1 MTEAA
6 DIAPDAQL
14 PRAPRP
20 PRAMNPWFFAW
31 LMVAVLFLVAA
42 IVVGLFGP
50 KIWPV
55 KPKPHPV
62 AAVRPIDPAS
72 PAALQARIAELQQEL
87 DDAHRAEAAAAN
99 PVLQTASAQALN
111 QRLDR
116 LEAYDRKAGRAAS
129 AAVAAGALADAAQTS
144 RPFPGELASLE
155 RLMPDSSLVAGLRPL
170 AETGA
175 PTRAALAAEFPD
187 VAARAARAAHAP
199 KPNASFLARAFA
211 ALGSLITVRR
221 VDDFTGN
228 SPDAILTRAE
238 RRVDD
243 GDIEGALEQLRTLP
257 PAAQSATADWRD
269 RAQRRVDIETR
280 IAVLRTAALRDLA
293 DEAPPPQSGAQP

>member
-1 MTEAA
+1 
-6 DIAPDAQL
+6 
-14 PRAPRP
+14 
-20 PRAMNPWFFAW
+20 MNPLFFACISV
-31 LMVAVLFLVAA
+31 LLLLVVAG
-42 IVVGLFGP
+42 IVIAKFGP
-50 KIWPV
+50 RIWPE
-55 KPKPHPV
+55 KPKPH
-62 AAVRPIDPAS
+62 AAAAAAAQVVDPNS

-87 DDAHRAEAAAAN
+87 DAARRAQATAAGPA
-99 PVLQTASAQALN
+99 LQTASADALN

-116 LEAYDRKAGRAAS
+116 LEAYERRAGRAAS

-211 ALGSLITVRR
+211 AFGALITVRR

-228 SPDAILTRAE
+228 SPDSVLTRAE
-238 RRVDD
+238 RRIDD
-243 GDIEGALEQLRTLP
+243 GDIEGALDQLRTLP
-257 PAAQSATADWRD
+257 PAALAATADWRE

-280 IAVLRTAALRDLA
+280 IAILRTAALRDLA
-293 DEAPPPQSGAQP
+293 DDAPPPEQGARP

>member
-1 MTEAA
+1 
-6 DIAPDAQL
+6 
-14 PRAPRP
+14 
-20 PRAMNPWFFAW
+20 MNPWFFAW
-31 LMVAVLFLVAA
+31 ISVAVLFLVAA
-42 IVVGLFGP
+42 IVIGVFGP

-55 KPKPHPV
+55 KAKPHPV
-62 AAVRPIDPAS
+62 ATAVRSVNAAS
-72 PAALQARIAELQQEL
+72 PAALQARIVQLQQEL
-87 DDAHRAEAAAAN
+87 DDARRAASAAGTN
-99 PVLQTASAQALN
+99 PALQPASAQALN

-116 LEAYDRKAGRAAS
+116 VEAYERRAGRAAS

-144 RPFPGELASLE
+144 RPFPGELSALE

-187 VAARAARAAHAP
+187 IAARAARAAHAP
-199 KPNASFLARAFA
+199 KPNAGFLARAIA

-243 GDIEGALEQLRTLP
+243 GDIEGALDQLRTLP
-257 PAAQSATADWRD
+257 PAALAATADWRE

-280 IAVLRTAALRDLA
+280 IAQLRTAALRDLA
-293 DEAPPPQSGAQP
+293 ASSPADTGAQP

>member
-1 MTEAA
+1 MTDATPIVPE
-6 DIAPDAQL
+6 AQL

-31 LMVAVLFLVAA
+31 LIVAVLFLVAA
-42 IVVGLFGP
+42 IVIGLFGP
-50 KIWPV
+50 KIWPA
-55 KPKPHPV
+55 KPKPRP
-62 AAVRPIDPAS
+62 AAVAQAADPGSA
-72 PAALQARIAELQQEL
+72 PALQARIAELQQEL
-87 DDAHRAEAAAAN
+87 DDARRAQAAAAN
-99 PVLQTASAQALN
+99 PVLTSATAEALN
-111 QRLDR
+111 ARLDR
-116 LEAYDRKAGRAAS
+116 LEAYERKAGRAAS

-144 RPFPGELASLE
+144 RPFPLELASLE

-221 VDDFTGN
+221 VDDFGGN

-238 RRVDD
+238 RSVDN
-243 GDIEGALEQLRTLP
+243 GDIEGALQQLRALP
-257 PAAQSATADWRD
+257 PGAQAATADWRD

-280 IAVLRTAALRDLA
+280 IAILRTAALRDLA
-293 DEAPPPQSGAQP
+293 DYAPPPEQGGQP

>member
-1 MTEAA
+1 
-6 DIAPDAQL
+6 
-14 PRAPRP
+14 
-20 PRAMNPWFFAW
+20 MNPLFFAAISA
-31 LMVAVLFLVAA
+31 LLLLVIAG
-42 IVVGLFGP
+42 IVVAKFGP

-55 KPKPHPV
+55 KVKPQAVAAAAPV
-62 AAVRPIDPAS
+62 AEPNS

-87 DDAHRAEAAAAN
+87 DAARRAQAAAAG
-99 PVLQTASAQALN
+99 PALQTASAEALN

-116 LEAYDRKAGRAAS
+116 LEAYERRAGRAAS

-211 ALGSLITVRR
+211 AFGSLITVRR

-228 SPDAILTRAE
+228 SPDSVLTRAE
-238 RRVDD
+238 RRIDD
-243 GDIEGALEQLRTLP
+243 GDVEGALDQLRTLP
-257 PAAQSATADWRD
+257 PAALAATAGWRE

-280 IAVLRTAALRDLA
+280 IAILRTAALRDLA
-293 DEAPPPQSGAQP
+293 DDAPPPEQGARP

>member
-1 MTEAA
+1 MSASTGS
-6 DIAPDAQL
+6 
-14 PRAPRP
+14 RP
-20 PRAMNPWFFAW
+20 M
-31 LMVAVLFLVAA
+31 
-42 IVVGLFGP
+42 GL
-50 KIWPV
+50 
-55 KPKPHPV
+55 
-62 AAVRPIDPAS
+62 
-72 PAALQARIAELQQEL
+72 Q
-87 DDAHRAEAAAAN
+87 
-99 PVLQTASAQALN
+99 
-111 QRLDR
+111 
-116 LEAYDRKAGRAAS
+116 GRCAAS

-187 VAARAARAAHAP
+187 IAARAARAAHAP
-199 KPNASFLARAFA
+199 RPNASFLARMFS

-228 SPDAILTRAE
+228 SPDAVLTRAE

-257 PAAQSATADWRD
+257 PAAQSATADWRE

-280 IAVLRTAALRDLA
+280 IAILRTAALRDLA
-293 DEAPPPQSGAQP
+293 DETPPPQTGAQP

>member
-1 MTEAA
+1 MT
-6 DIAPDAQL
+6 DAPPITPEPQL

-20 PRAMNPWFFAW
+20 PRAMSPWFFAW
-31 LMVAVLFLVAA
+31 MGFIVL
-42 IVVGLFGP
+42 VVLAGVVIRLYGA

-55 KPKPHPV
+55 KPKPLPV
-62 AAVRPIDPAS
+62 AAAQAADPAATS
-72 PAALQARIAELQQEL
+72 ALQTRIAELQQEL
-87 DDAHRAEAAAAN
+87 DDAHRAEAGAAN
-99 PVLQTASAQALN
+99 PVLQTATAQALN
-111 QRLDR
+111 ARLDR
-116 LEAYDRKAGRAAS
+116 LEAYERKAGRAAS

-144 RPFPGELASLE
+144 RPFPLELASLE

-221 VDDFTGN
+221 VDDFGGN

-238 RRVDD
+238 RSVDN
-243 GDIEGALEQLRTLP
+243 GDIEGALQQLRTLS
-257 PAAQSATADWRD
+257 PAAQAATADWRE

-280 IAVLRTAALRDLA
+280 IAILRNAALRDLA
-293 DEAPPPQSGAQP
+293 DYAPPPEQGGQP